1 MEVLNTLLKVEIKD
15 DGIGCIKIIKGL
27 GLSGIEERTMN
38 LNGKVIIDGS
48 NGFSVIILL
57 PI

>member
-1 MEVLNTLLKVEIKD
+1 VEVLNTLIKVEVKD
-15 DGIGCIKIIKGL
+15 DGIGCFRIEKGL

-38 LNGKVIIDGS
+38 LNGKVIFDGS
-48 NGFSVIILL
+48 SGFSVIILL